1 MLIRPAMFIS
11 ELLFLEIMLRMVC
24 SERPSSSPCS
34 SALDF
39 LAACEACEG
48 STAQPFHWGSR
59 GGGLTPL
66 FSSQLLR
73 NPFAPRSALSCP
85 DARPPGSAPHT
96 DPHPEEQRTHTRALP
111 SRTPPTPT
119 SEPPSEPHPPVP
131 DALQP
136 VGGFLEDLQEF
147 MGQFCRGDTKG
158 GRGRSE
164 GRAERPGSVGT
175 TPCSLMDG
183 ATDGMEP
190 LQEGQC

>member
-73 NPFAPRSALSCP
+73 NPFADPAVPSA
-85 DARPPGSAPHT
+85 APM
-96 DPHPEEQRTHTRALP
+96 RALRALP
-111 SRTPPTPT
+111 HTQIHTRRSWAHTHGP
-119 SEPPSEPHPPVP
+119 SQAEPPPH
-131 DALQP
+131 QR
-136 VGGFLEDLQEF
+136 Q
-147 MGQFCRGDTKG
+147 
-158 GRGRSE
+158 S
-164 GRAERPGSVGT
+164 
-175 TPCSLMDG
+175 
-183 ATDGMEP
+183 P
-190 LQEGQC
+190 LQSLTLQFRMRFSLLGVFSRICRNSWVSSAEETQRGEGGGQRDERSGPGPSGQPPAH

>member
-85 DARPPGSAPHT
+85 DARPPGSAPHA
-96 DPHPEEQRTHTRALP
+96 DPHPEELGTHTRALP
-111 SRTPPTPT
+111 SRTPPHTNVRAPFRA
-119 SEPPSEPHPPVP
+119 SPSSSGCASACWGFSRGSAGIHGSV
-131 DALQP
+131 LQ
-136 VGGFLEDLQEF
+136 
-147 MGQFCRGDTKG
+147 RRHKG
-158 GRGRSE
+158 GKGAVRGTS
-164 GRAERPGSVGT
+164 
-175 TPCSLMDG
+175 G
-183 ATDGMEP
+183 AARVRRDNPLLTDGWSY
-190 LQEGQC
+190 